1 MQKSMK
7 NRKEMNIQ
15 TIICYFK
22 IILLSASLGP
32 NCVQSFEFY
41 DCTEE
46 IFRNILETNNGTIQL
61 EYNHYPGFWL
71 SQVVNQNK
79 KVLQWSFLVNEEN
92 SDLKAPSFVTIMDSK
107 SRSYISSRQDRY
119 VEYVWSW
126 NIISKYNEN
135 CFYIVI
141 SLKRCYHR
149 LMRAVSI
156 NTSCV

>member
-22 IILLSASLGP
+22 IILLSASLRT

-126 NIISKYNEN
+126 NIISKYN
-135 CFYIVI
+135 
-141 SLKRCYHR
+141 
-149 LMRAVSI
+149 
-156 NTSCV
+156 

>member
-1 MQKSMK
+1 
-7 NRKEMNIQ
+7 MNVP
-15 TIICYFK
+15 TIIRFFN
-22 IILLSASLGP
+22 IIFLCASLES

-46 IFRNILETNNGTIQL
+46 IFRNILEINNGTIQL

-79 KVLQWSFLVNEEN
+79 KVLQWSFLVNKEN
-92 SDLKAPSFVTIMDSK
+92 SNLSPSFVTIMDSK

-126 NIISKYNEN
+126 NIISKHNET
-135 CFYIVI
+135 CFYV
-141 SLKRCYHR
+141 
-149 LMRAVSI
+149 V
-156 NTSCV
+156 TSQKI

>member
-1 MQKSMK
+1 
-7 NRKEMNIQ
+7 MNIQ
-15 TIICYFK
+15 TIIRYFN
-22 IILLSASLGP
+22 IILLFASLQS

-119 VEYVWSW
+119 FCPKIDT
-126 NIISKYNEN
+126 N
-135 CFYIVI
+135 
-141 SLKRCYHR
+141 
-149 LMRAVSI
+149 
-156 NTSCV
+156 

>member
-1 MQKSMK
+1 
-7 NRKEMNIQ
+7 MNVP
-15 TIICYFK
+15 TIIRFFN
-22 IILLSASLGP
+22 IIFLYTSLES

-46 IFRNILETNNGTIQL
+46 IFRNILEINNGTIQL

-79 KVLQWSFLVNEEN
+79 KVLQWSFLVNKEN
-92 SDLKAPSFVTIMDSK
+92 SNLSPSFVTIMDSK

-126 NIISKYNEN
+126 NIISKHNETY
-135 CFYIVI
+135 FYIVI
-141 SLKRCYHR
+141 K
-149 LMRAVSI
+149 I
-156 NTSCV
+156 